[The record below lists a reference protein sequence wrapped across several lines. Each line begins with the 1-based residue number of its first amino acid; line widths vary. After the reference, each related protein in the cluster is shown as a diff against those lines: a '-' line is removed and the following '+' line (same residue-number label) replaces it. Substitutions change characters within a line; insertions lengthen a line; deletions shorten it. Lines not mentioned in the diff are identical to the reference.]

1 MVELQTIFDKRRP
14 QGLLGSPHDE
24 LRLRIRGPRC
34 EGQLVVVRVP
44 KCTIGSSESCNFP
57 LNGPGI
63 HPVHC
68 LILRGQRG
76 AVVRCLAPGTTLNG
90 MQVQDATLFTGDR
103 LRIGPYELEVL
114 LTVTNVTDQESP
126 PTTQPIP
133 GVDASIL
140 ASGAN
145 RHVTL
150 DPPSLGG
157 LATTIENRINRIEGQ
172 LAVLQQDGGQ
182 ATTCESKIQE
192 FKLAQEAIAS
202 LSRQLDCERERN
214 GTTLESLAAERDRL
228 ASELAGATQTASDLC
243 RELEQVRSEHVEI
256 DATSELYSQRITE
269 VSELLTQRIA
279 EVSTEVSADVS
290 ADVSAEVEKLAKRIT
305 ETGQHHQQARDQW
318 QANNDTLEQRL
329 TDGVNQLK
337 QLKQELDLFRCDH
350 EDAEGDRQLQ
360 GSQSEE
366 TRESVRALKEQLAEQ
381 QSQQIEMQAKWVAE
395 HQELHDKFQ
404 HLEELHRQ
412 IVIQQASE
420 PTMDSP
426 QVPTE
431 EFTPDVTGECEPE
444 HVGEGVLSV
453 ADLDGNSRI
462 EPDVS
467 EGPLQWE
474 DEIPNEQQHQT
485 PVSRLD
491 QLKASRVAALQQTKA
506 ESTHEYGPFD
516 ALNDIET
523 PIKQQSQTIDES
535 EFSPAIDGDA
545 GLGLTSHA
553 TAPVSQAG
561 SEDPTNDAPT
571 QPTVSDRDRMF
582 DRLNAPQGDV
592 PAESTVEAHHLDT
605 EPTRPDGSS
614 HAPVEPMPF
623 GMPTHHREAV
633 EIRDGID
640 IEDGFSSGGAP
651 RYDASAHTA
660 ESFDAPSATSVPSAM
675 VDEEAMRSVAGSP
688 VAADDALSRM
698 GQYSDEEHDEPVA
711 SGMVDNAPQED
722 SEQPLSGNTGSQDED
737 SIEAY
742 MNQLLVRVRGGDSS
756 IAASVEPARP
766 AVESSWKNA
775 GEASENDESLEFV
788 ARSQAPEED
797 SDLSAMRDLANDTT
811 RSAIAAYDMK
821 SGIDVASAKLI
832 AAGAGVTTAALS
844 TLSYESHPLVTFLGV
859 GVGLG
864 SAVMWI
870 WQSYLLK
877 RHSLVIAEASTPD
890 ENDDA
895 NRETPQS
902 NDCDAPEA

>member
-24 LRLRIRGPRC
+24 LRLRVRGPRC
-34 EGQLVVVRVP
+34 EGQLVAVRVP

-63 HPVHC
+63 YPVHC

-114 LTVTNVTDQESP
+114 LTVANVTDQESP
-126 PTTQPIP
+126 PTAQPTS
-133 GVDASIL
+133 GADASIL
-140 ASGAN
+140 VSGAN

-157 LATTIENRINRIEGQ
+157 LATTIENRINRLEGQ

-228 ASELAGATQTASDLC
+228 ASELC

-279 EVSTEVSADVS
+279 EVSTDVS

-318 QANNDTLEQRL
+318 QANNDALEQRL

-381 QSQQIEMQAKWVAE
+381 QSQQIEMQSKWVAE
-395 HQELHDKFQ
+395 HQGLHDKFQ
-404 HLEELHRQ
+404 HLEELHLQ
-412 IVIQQASE
+412 MVIQQASE

-444 HVGEGVLSV
+444 HVGAGVLSV

-491 QLKASRVAALQQTKA
+491 QLKASRVAAKQQTEA
-506 ESTHEYGPFD
+506 ESAHKYRPFD

-523 PIKQQSQTIDES
+523 PIEQQSQTIDES
-535 EFSPAIDGDA
+535 DFSPAIDGDA
-545 GLGLTSHA
+545 G
-553 TAPVSQAG
+553 
-561 SEDPTNDAPT
+561 
-571 QPTVSDRDRMF
+571 
-582 DRLNAPQGDV
+582 
-592 PAESTVEAHHLDT
+592 
-605 EPTRPDGSS
+605 
-614 HAPVEPMPF
+614 F
-623 GMPTHHREAV
+623 GRV
-633 EIRDGID
+633 Q
-640 IEDGFSSGGAP
+640 
-651 RYDASAHTA
+651 
-660 ESFDAPSATSVPSAM
+660 SV
-675 VDEEAMRSVAGSP
+675 
-688 VAADDALSRM
+688 
-698 GQYSDEEHDEPVA
+698 
-711 SGMVDNAPQED
+711 
-722 SEQPLSGNTGSQDED
+722 
-737 SIEAY
+737 
-742 MNQLLVRVRGGDSS
+742 
-756 IAASVEPARP
+756 
-766 AVESSWKNA
+766 W
-775 GEASENDESLEFV
+775 
-788 ARSQAPEED
+788 
-797 SDLSAMRDLANDTT
+797 
-811 RSAIAAYDMK
+811 
-821 SGIDVASAKLI
+821 
-832 AAGAGVTTAALS
+832 
-844 TLSYESHPLVTFLGV
+844 
-859 GVGLG
+859 
-864 SAVMWI
+864 
-870 WQSYLLK
+870 
-877 RHSLVIAEASTPD
+877 
-890 ENDDA
+890 
-895 NRETPQS
+895 
-902 NDCDAPEA
+902 